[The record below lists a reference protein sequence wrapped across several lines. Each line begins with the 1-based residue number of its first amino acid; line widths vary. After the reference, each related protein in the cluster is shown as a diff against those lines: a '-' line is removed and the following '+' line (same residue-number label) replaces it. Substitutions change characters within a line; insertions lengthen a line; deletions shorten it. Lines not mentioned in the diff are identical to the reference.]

1 MVSRPHNRRRS
12 WTRALQATQVV
23 LLVSGGSLLALYA
36 VAQVDAAR
44 GRDQALEAFEEARS
58 NRASAAAEQPE
69 GTSSTGATAS
79 AEPVTLAYD
88 EAPDQS
94 LWGTTRIAAYRDS
107 LTADI
112 APLGVLKIPDVD
124 LTVPIF
130 EGTSDLTL
138 NRGVGRIEGTAAVDE
153 RGNLGLAGHR
163 DGFFR
168 VLKDVEIGDAI
179 EVQSLDGVTRYR
191 VTEFLIVAPEDVY
204 VLDPTD
210 AATLTLVTCYPFYFI
225 GEAPQRYIVKGV
237 AES

>member
-1 MVSRPHNRRRS
+1 MRLLKSMPREAATKRSRLSRRLG
-12 WTRALQATQVV
+12 TIGLIVLAQQAGPT
-23 LLVSGGSLLALYA
+23 S
-36 VAQVDAAR
+36 
-44 GRDQALEAFEEARS
+44 
-58 NRASAAAEQPE
+58 SAAA
-69 GTSSTGATAS
+69 AAS
-79 AEPVTLAYD
+79 AQPATLAYD
-88 EAPDQS
+88 EDPDQS

-130 EGTSDLTL
+130 EGTSDLML

-168 VLKDVEIGDAI
+168 VLKDVEIGDTI

-191 VTEFLIVAPEDVY
+191 ITEFLIVAPEDVY
-204 VLDPTD
+204 VLAPTD
-210 AATLTLVTCYPFYFI
+210 TATLTLVTCYPFYFI

>member
-1 MVSRPHNRRRS
+1 MVSRPHSRRRS
-12 WTRALQATQVV
+12 WTRALQATQV
-23 LLVSGGSLLALYA
+23 LLLLSGGSLLALYA
-36 VAQVDAAR
+36 LAQVDAAR
-44 GRDQALEAFEEARS
+44 GRDQALEAFEEARN
-58 NRASAAAEQPE
+58 NRATSSPVAAATAQP
-69 GTSSTGATAS
+69 A
-79 AEPVTLAYD
+79 TLAYD

-107 LTADI
+107 LAADI

-124 LTVPIF
+124 LIVPIF

-138 NRGVGRIEGTAAVDE
+138 NRGVGWIEGTAAVDE

-168 VLKDVEIGDAI
+168 VLKDVEIGDTI

-191 VTEFLIVAPEDVY
+191 ITEFLIVAPEDVY
-204 VLDPTD
+204 VLEPTD
-210 AATLTLVTCYPFYFI
+210 TATLTLVTCYPFYFI